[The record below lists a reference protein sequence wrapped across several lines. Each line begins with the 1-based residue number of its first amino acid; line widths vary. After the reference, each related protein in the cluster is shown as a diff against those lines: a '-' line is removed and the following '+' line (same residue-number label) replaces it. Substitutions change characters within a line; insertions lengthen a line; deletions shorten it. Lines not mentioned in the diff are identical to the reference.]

1 MRLKKVTSPSSPTY
15 VTVRLGTAKG
25 SDVALGLQFAQV
37 CRGHSSILLIC
48 VDGGISFFFAAC
60 RLKEK
65 KAKCLASVN
74 IAASLLSTNLGSYV
88 YSFTTSLELLP
99 YCVECTEGP
108 CPGSSLT
115 TGSLPMKMLLRRC
128 LAFSGESAVSLQKLD
143 TPVLTYSSELSQV
156 HPC

>member
-1 MRLKKVTSPSSPTY
+1 MWPWGCNSPRSAGGIPPSSSF
-15 VTVRLGTAKG
+15 VWMEE
-25 SDVALGLQFAQV
+25 SF
-37 CRGHSSILLIC
+37 
-48 VDGGISFFFAAC
+48 FFFAAC

-74 IAASLLSTNLGSYV
+74 TAASLLSTNLGSYV

-115 TGSLPMKMLLRRC
+115 TGSLPIKMLLRRC
-128 LAFSGESAVSLQKLD
+128 LPFSGESAVSLQKLD